1 MVALVHTKLTFIV
14 LKNLHQ
20 EMGNEDPDKRDYKKV
35 KREVISFKIQ
45 VWIIKYR
52 PYMFSN
58 LSLIYITKF

>member
-1 MVALVHTKLTFIV
+1 MIALVHIKRTFIV

-20 EMGNEDPDKRDYKKV
+20 ETGNEDPDKRDYKKV
-35 KREVISFKIQ
+35 KRKVISFKIQ

-58 LSLIYITKF
+58 LSLLYTTKF